1 MGEPSLAVLRA
12 IRLKLVASP
21 EAVGVGTGMDEGAAS
36 ATLEELGAA
45 GLAAQTPRGWRLT
58 ADGQA
63 TLLGLL
69 ERERASVDVATAQ
82 RAHERF
88 THLDAQVKQIVT
100 DHLMSGAPSVSAAD
114 VQRLVDVHRSAG
126 EVLDVAVTMAPR
138 LAQYGPRLERAIA
151 QLESGDARFLA
162 HPMLDSYHTVWFEF
176 HEELIHLAGLTRAQL
191 DETGHTP

>member
-21 EAVGVGTGMDEGAAS
+21 EAVAVGTGMDEAAAS
-36 ATLEELGAA
+36 AALEELGAA

-58 ADGQA
+58 ADGQTA
-63 TLLGLL
+63 LQSLL
-69 ERERASVDVATAQ
+69 EQERASVDTPTAQ

-88 THLDAQVKQIVT
+88 TLLDAQIKQIVT
-100 DHLMSGAPSVSAAD
+100 DHQMSGAPSVSAAD
-114 VQRLVDVHRSAG
+114 VKRLVDVHRSAG
-126 EVLDVAVTMAPR
+126 DVFDVAVAMAPR
-138 LAQYGPRLERAIA
+138 LVHYGPRLERAIT
-151 QLESGDARFLA
+151 QLESGDARFFA

-191 DETGHTP
+191 NETGHDA